1 MLEATIRIANSS
13 NVGITGLT
21 GTNIKFRRSP
31 FGSGDEITIAGVSGG
46 TNGIYLCS
54 FIGVPYQAAQLWVDG
69 VYQDTWGTKYIG
81 DVFEEFL
88 SKDTASSQTMSGAIA
103 MGSNKI
109 TGLAAGT
116 ANGDAVRYEQVV
128 RTSDSQSI
136 GGAKGFT
143 SFPYKTYDAVADL
156 IPSALSEFT
165 PKHYVDTVL
174 GGAISMVQSDYL
186 IRLMPSRTSD
196 DYSKTTAELCR
207 SYLSGLTDI
216 STRTGVVLIEPLG
229 QATNTINLDDGTSQ
243 WISDGVFYV
252 GVGNKPILNRRAPN
266 SSLTATGGII
276 NCRIKDGSTGTPVV
290 ASRAYTN
297 FTFKDCEFDIPD
309 ETDVTFT
316 TCKFI
321 GINKLK
327 SISGNAITL
336 TNCTGDM
343 FWYNDT
349 VAATVVISGTQPAD
363 VRSVTSANFNW

>member
-1 MLEATIRIANSS
+1 M
-13 NVGITGLT
+13 
-21 GTNIKFRRSP
+21 
-31 FGSGDEITIAGVSGG
+31 SGG

-54 FIGVPYQAAQLWVDG
+54 FIGNAYEAAQLWIDG
-69 VYQDTWGTKYIG
+69 VYQSTWGTKYIG
-81 DVFEEFL
+81 DIDEEYL
-88 SKDTASSQTMSGAIA
+88 SKDDASSQTMSGAIA

-116 ANGDAVRYEQVV
+116 TSGDAVRYEQVV
-128 RTSDSQSI
+128 RLTDSQTVAGS
-136 GGAKGFT
+136 KGFS
-143 SFPYKTYDAVADL
+143 SFPYKTYDTVADL
-156 IPSALSEFT
+156 IPSALSEFGT
-165 PKHYVDTVL
+165 KYYIDTVL

-196 DYSKTTAELCR
+196 DYSKTTGELCN
-207 SYLSGLTDI
+207 SYLAGLTDI
-216 STRTGVVLIEPLG
+216 STRTGVVLVEPLG

-243 WISDGVFYV
+243 WISAGVFYV

-276 NCRIKDGSTGTPVV
+276 NCRIKDGATGIPVV

-327 SISGNAITL
+327 TISGNTITL

-349 VAATVVISGTQPAD
+349 VSATVVITGTQPCD
-363 VRSVTSANFNW
+363 VRSVTSANLNW